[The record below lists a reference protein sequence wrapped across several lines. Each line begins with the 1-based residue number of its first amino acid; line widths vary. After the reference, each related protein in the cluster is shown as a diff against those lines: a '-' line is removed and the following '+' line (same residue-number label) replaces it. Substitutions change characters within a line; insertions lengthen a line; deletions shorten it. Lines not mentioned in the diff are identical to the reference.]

1 MNDSKLKE
9 RNAKLESAAFRLQE
23 SIVLLMAILP
33 KKDLRTRNDAYAAFL
48 MCLAEIHTDVENA
61 LKAEQE

>member
-1 MNDSKLKE
+1 
-9 RNAKLESAAFRLQE
+9 
-23 SIVLLMAILP
+23 MAILP